1 MGRVGYYR
9 ERVDGGLLGHIVF
22 LDMSNGYVSAYNG
35 YVGAYKIHYINS
47 FYKNSLNYNFMYHA
61 LS

>member
-22 LDMSNGYVSAYNG
+22 LDMSNGYVSAY
-35 YVGAYKIHYINS
+35 KIHYINS
-47 FYKNSLNYNFMYHA
+47 FYKNSLNYNFMYHV